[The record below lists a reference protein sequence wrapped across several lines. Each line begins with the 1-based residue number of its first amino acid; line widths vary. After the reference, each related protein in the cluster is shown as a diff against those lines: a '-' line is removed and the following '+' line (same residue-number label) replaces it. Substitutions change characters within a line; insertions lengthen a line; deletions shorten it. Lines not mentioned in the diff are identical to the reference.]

1 MRALSRGIVLFLT
14 TFSFAASGPFRVQI
28 SPANGTVVS
37 NTTQQLTA
45 TGDFLSITG
54 AGGKDLTNAATWRS
68 SNPGVATVSAGL
80 VTPVAPGT
88 VTISAD
94 SGPFHGST
102 TITVVPN
109 LPVSSITITPV
120 NPSVP
125 NGLNQQFTAKAT
137 YSDNSTQDV
146 TAATAW
152 GSTSSSTAT
161 IDTSG
166 LARPQAPGT
175 TTISASF
182 SGHNDSTV
190 LTVTVPVLTSIQV
203 TPASTAIPY
212 TSSQQFAAI
221 GMFNNGLSQDI
232 TATAAWSS
240 SNPAA
245 VSVNSSGVATGLQVG
260 GSATITATQNAI
272 VGTGTV
278 TAVTFSNANLNGRYA
293 FSFHGTDLNS
303 GNLLVAAGSFQTDG
317 QGNLINGLEDLVTS
331 SFPPTISSGQTF
343 SGTYS
348 VGPDGRGSAAITG
361 TFGTTTFNFS
371 LTVNGNSAI
380 TQFDQLAVAS
390 GTLKKQDPSSFHTSS
405 LNGPFAFSVSGF
417 DEDSTGAVFPLALI
431 GQFNADG
438 AGNVTSGNED
448 FNDAGTIGSG
458 TLSGSYSVSSNGRG
472 LMTLNDSV
480 GNTLNFALYMVSS
493 NQALF
498 VSLDPAPD
506 MVGSATQQSGN
517 LGNAALQGNYV
528 LSQSGIF
535 STDSFNMNF
544 KPFAAGGIMNA
555 DGAGNISNG
564 VLDANI
570 GGTIAD
576 GLAFSG
582 TYSADS
588 SSGRGQT
595 AFTAGT
601 TPLDYVFYQISPTTA
616 YFLYVDSDGVITGT
630 AEQQTP
636 ATFTNASLQG
646 NFDLLLSDGTFGT
659 TAVSGQLFSDGS
671 GNLSGTEDQNLFGTL
686 VSNNPLSGTYS
697 IDGTGRG
704 TAAITDQS
712 SNTTSNFHFYLVS
725 GSEVRFVEID
735 PNSVL
740 FGFGEQQF

>member
-1 MRALSRGIVLFLT
+1 M
-14 TFSFAASGPFRVQI
+14 
-28 SPANGTVVS
+28 
-37 NTTQQLTA
+37 
-45 TGDFLSITG
+45 
-54 AGGKDLTNAATWRS
+54 
-68 SNPGVATVSAGL
+68 
-80 VTPVAPGT
+80 
-88 VTISAD
+88 
-94 SGPFHGST
+94 
-102 TITVVPN
+102 
-109 LPVSSITITPV
+109 
-120 NPSVP
+120 
-125 NGLNQQFTAKAT
+125 
-137 YSDNSTQDV
+137 
-146 TAATAW
+146 
-152 GSTSSSTAT
+152 
-161 IDTSG
+161 
-166 LARPQAPGT
+166 
-175 TTISASF
+175 
-182 SGHNDSTV
+182 
-190 LTVTVPVLTSIQV
+190 
-203 TPASTAIPY
+203 
-212 TSSQQFAAI
+212 
-221 GMFNNGLSQDI
+221 
-232 TATAAWSS
+232 
-240 SNPAA
+240 
-245 VSVNSSGVATGLQVG
+245 
-260 GSATITATQNAI
+260 
-272 VGTGTV
+272 GTGTV
-278 TAVTFSNANLNGRYA
+278 TVVTFSNANLNGRYA

-303 GNLLVAAGSFQTDG
+303 GNLLVAAGSFQADG

-348 VGPDGRGSAAITG
+348 VGPDGRGSASITG

-371 LTVNGNSAI
+371 LTVNGDSAI

-390 GTLKKQDPSSFHTSS
+390 GILKKQDPTSFHTSS

-472 LMTLNDSV
+472 LMTLNDSL

-535 STDSFNMNF
+535 STDSFNMDF
-544 KPFAAGGIMNA
+544 QPFAAGGIMNA

-595 AFTAGT
+595 TFTAGT

-636 ATFTNASLQG
+636 ASFSNASLQG

-659 TAVSGQLFSDGS
+659 TAISGQLFSDGS
-671 GNLSGTEDQNLFGTL
+671 GNLSGTEDQNLLGGLTPNDPF
-686 VSNNPLSGTYS
+686 SGAYS
-697 IDGTGRG
+697 IDSTGRG
-704 TAAITDQS
+704 TAAITDQTN
-712 SNTTSNFHFYLVS
+712 NTTSNFHFYVLS
-725 GSEVRFVEID
+725 GSEIRFVEMD

-740 FGFGEQQF
+740 GGLGEQQF

>member
-1 MRALSRGIVLFLT
+1 
-14 TFSFAASGPFRVQI
+14 
-28 SPANGTVVS
+28 
-37 NTTQQLTA
+37 
-45 TGDFLSITG
+45 
-54 AGGKDLTNAATWRS
+54 
-68 SNPGVATVSAGL
+68 
-80 VTPVAPGT
+80 
-88 VTISAD
+88 
-94 SGPFHGST
+94 
-102 TITVVPN
+102 
-109 LPVSSITITPV
+109 
-120 NPSVP
+120 
-125 NGLNQQFTAKAT
+125 
-137 YSDNSTQDV
+137 
-146 TAATAW
+146 
-152 GSTSSSTAT
+152 
-161 IDTSG
+161 
-166 LARPQAPGT
+166 
-175 TTISASF
+175 
-182 SGHNDSTV
+182 
-190 LTVTVPVLTSIQV
+190 
-203 TPASTAIPY
+203 
-212 TSSQQFAAI
+212 
-221 GMFNNGLSQDI
+221 MFNNGLSQDI

-245 VSVNSSGVATGLQVG
+245 VSLNASGVATGFQIG
-260 GSATITATQNAI
+260 GHATNTSTQNAI
-272 VGTGTV
+272 MGPGPV
-278 TAVTFSNANLNGRYA
+278 TAVTFAKANLNGRDA

-303 GNLLVAAGSFQTDG
+303 GNLLVAAGSFQADG

-390 GTLKKQDPSSFHTSS
+390 GTLKKQDPSSFYTSS

-417 DEDSTGAVFPLALI
+417 DEDPTNGNVFPLAII

-448 FNDAGTIGSG
+448 FNDAATIGSG

-480 GNTLNFALYMVSS
+480 GNTLNFALYMISS

-498 VSLDPAPD
+498 VSLYPAPD
-506 MVGSATQQSGN
+506 MLVSATQQSGN

-555 DGAGNISNG
+555 DRAGNISNG

-659 TAVSGQLFSDGS
+659 TAVSGQLFS
-671 GNLSGTEDQNLFGTL
+671 
-686 VSNNPLSGTYS
+686 
-697 IDGTGRG
+697 
-704 TAAITDQS
+704 
-712 SNTTSNFHFYLVS
+712 H
-725 GSEVRFVEID
+725 
-735 PNSVL
+735 
-740 FGFGEQQF
+740 